1 MKVADAVGDAI
12 VVGIDGTSPGID
24 VTTFVAALW
33 CGCGV
38 VGVGQ
43 EIEGN
48 KQLDDDNDDNTDKV
62 IYLTC
67 VYCRLT

>member
-33 CGCGV
+33 CDV
-38 VGVGQ
+38 VWWASGKRSRG
-43 EIEGN
+43 IN
-48 KQLDDDNDDNTDKV
+48 S
-62 IYLTC
+62 
-67 VYCRLT
+67 